1 MSRRTRESELVRD
14 LDAFLG
20 GMGFELVSLDR
31 GGGRRRG
38 TLRLK
43 IDRPGGE
50 PEGSSVTVG
59 DCTRVAREL
68 REYLEG
74 RADVPTDLALEVSS
88 PGVERPLVRARD
100 YRRFVGR
107 EVRLKG
113 YGPLASGRK
122 TLEGVLREFREPEDG
137 GEAIVV
143 VAVDGQELEVALSS
157 IATARLVYRWED
169 DL

>member
-1 MSRRTRESELVRD
+1 MSRGVGESELIRD
-14 LDAFLG
+14 LDVFLE

-31 GGGRRRG
+31 GGGRRKG
-38 TLRLK
+38 MLRLK
-43 IDRPGGE
+43 IDRPDGE

-74 RADVPTDLALEVSS
+74 RRDVPAELTLEVSS

-100 YRRFVGR
+100 FRRFVGR

-113 YGPLASGRK
+113 YGPLAPGRK
-122 TLEGVLREFREPEDG
+122 TLEGVLREYRECEEG
-137 GEAIVV
+137 GEPVV
-143 VAVDGQELEVALSS
+143 VVTVEGEDLEVGLSS
-157 IATARLVYRWED
+157 IASARLVYRWENEP
-169 DL
+169 